1 MASLVSFC
9 NFSGAA
15 PPTLRAPKRAVA
27 PVVTTGF
34 NGGRS
39 QVNLNF
45 PQWGGDYPFLNCF
58 KTAQQW
64 SLCDN
69 SGPPEPNTLDGDG
82 YPDLYVC
89 QYVNWSFANH
99 PVCQGYTRKVPRDV
113 CPPKTFTGLPHK
125 LFRNNGNGTF
135 TDVSKEAGL
144 RPHTG
149 DPLKDSEVGAA
160 PSMSPM
166 RKCSCSLK
174 R

>member
-1 MASLVSFC
+1 MTKMNRRSFLQGTSVAALTAMLPSV
-9 NFSGAA
+9 SGAA

-82 YPDLYVC
+82 YPLSISRGGV
-89 QYVNWSFANH
+89 
-99 PVCQGYTRKVPRDV
+99 YTVHFVP
-113 CPPKTFTGLPHK
+113 
-125 LFRNNGNGTF
+125 
-135 TDVSKEAGL
+135 SQAA
-144 RPHTG
+144 RPG
-149 DPLKDSEVGAA
+149 
-160 PSMSPM
+160 
-166 RKCSCSLK
+166 
-174 R
+174 